1 MSVSSASS
9 VSSALC
15 RVQASG
21 RSLTRGGLRGRCH
34 GVGTDRGLRLSRVLS
49 PGLSSLKTTTSTT
62 TRTSSFASEYRDEL
76 AGSSRVVDQEMEHV
90 PEVVSVD
97 FLVLGSGIAGLSYAL
112 KVAEHGSVAIVT
124 KGDASEGCTRYA
136 QGGISAVLDVHD
148 SVESHVQDTLVAGA
162 YLNDR
167 RAVETVCGE
176 GPARVLELAAMGA
189 EFTKDSDE
197 RTLHLTKEG
206 GHSARRVVHAADAT
220 GAEIERALLGQAM
233 RHPNI
238 RFYEHKLAVDLVK
251 GEDAEGR
258 AVALGADVLC
268 LEEERLYRFVA
279 LSTLLATGGAGQ
291 VYPLTTNP
299 LVSTGDGIAMAH
311 RAEAAVE
318 NMEFVQF
325 HPTALYDGGE
335 LVGKRGNASRDMAF
349 LISEAV
355 RGEGGVL
362 LSADGSKRFME
373 HIDPRKELAPR
384 DIVARAIQSEM
395 RNSGSSHVLLDVSHM
410 AKAKILGHF
419 PNIASHCRSVG
430 IDITTTPIPVLPA
443 QHYLCGGVKAG
454 LYGETNI
461 PGLFACGEVACSGL
475 HGANRLASNSLL
487 EGLVFGARAVSAT
500 VAHKNRV
507 NESMGVYGAAL
518 MRAKNVDTV
527 AERWGRP
534 PRALSAAAAAWVS
547 SKRRRLQAIMWEA
560 AGIVR
565 DHERMKEALHEIA
578 DLYVES
584 RVICETYGVNRE
596 LVELR
601 NIVTVGELIL
611 SSALQRKESRGGHY
625 RVDYPRSVPVAAS
638 PTIISTSARRR
649 LNLRPVRADSIGQ
662 FGAEM
667 QV

>member
-1 MSVSSASS
+1 MATSLRLGWAGTAARLPARASTVAAVSSAAFPSPYDGNASS
-9 VSSALC
+9 
-15 RVQASG
+15 
-21 RSLTRGGLRGRCH
+21 
-34 GVGTDRGLRLSRVLS
+34 
-49 PGLSSLKTTTSTT
+49 
-62 TRTSSFASEYRDEL
+62 SSFSR
-76 AGSSRVVDQEMEHV
+76 SSGNSS
-90 PEVVSVD
+90 PSIVSVD

-112 KVAEHGSVAIVT
+112 KVAAHGTVAIVT
-124 KGDASEGCTRYA
+124 KGEAVEGCTRYA
-136 QGGISAVLDVHD
+136 QGGISAVLDAHD
-148 SVESHVQDTLVAGA
+148 SVQSHVDDTLVAGA

-167 RAVETVCGE
+167 RAVETVCVE

-189 EFTKDSDE
+189 EFTMDGA
-197 RTLHLTKEG
+197 TGALHLTKEG

-238 RFYEHKLAVDLVK
+238 TFYEHKLAVDLVK
-251 GEDAEGR
+251 GEDADG
-258 AVALGADVLC
+258 APVALGADVLC
-268 LEEERLYRFVA
+268 LKEERLYRFVA

-325 HPTALYDGGE
+325 HPTALYDDHQKG
-335 LVGKRGNASRDMAF
+335 SMAF

-362 LSADGSKRFME
+362 LSADGRSRFME
-373 HIDPRKELAPR
+373 QIDPRKELAPR

-395 RNSGSSHVLLDVSHM
+395 RRSGSSHVLLDVSHM
-410 AKAKILGHF
+410 PKDTIRGHF
-419 PNIASHCRSVG
+419 PNIASHCQSVG

-454 LYGETNI
+454 LHGETNI
-461 PGLFACGEVACSGL
+461 PGLFACGEVTCSGL

-507 NESMGVYGAAL
+507 VNSMGVYGDAL
-518 MRAKNVDTV
+518 LRAKNVDTV

-534 PRALSAAAAAWVS
+534 PRGLSEAAAAWVS
-547 SKRRRLQAIMWEA
+547 SKRLRLQKTMWEA

-565 DHERMKEALHEIA
+565 DHERMKQAIQEIA
-578 DLYVES
+578 ELYVES

-611 SSALQRKESRGGHY
+611 SSALQRRESRGGHY
-625 RVDYPRSVPVAAS
+625 RADYPRSVPVAAN
-638 PTIISTSARRR
+638 PTIISTSAKRR
-649 LNLRPVRADSIGQ
+649 LNLQRVDVGSISSISG
-662 FGAEM
+662 FGADGTELK
-667 QV
+667 V

>member
-1 MSVSSASS
+1 MAMATSMTSVTVGRPGPPTLAPRVPGPLAVRGRSGAVGSRAAIHRRASVAEQSSAFEHRD
-9 VSSALC
+9 VSLGWGKA
-15 RVQASG
+15 
-21 RSLTRGGLRGRCH
+21 H
-34 GVGTDRGLRLSRVLS
+34 GAD
-49 PGLSSLKTTTSTT
+49 
-62 TRTSSFASEYRDEL
+62 
-76 AGSSRVVDQEMEHV
+76 HV
-90 PEVVSVD
+90 PEIISVD

-112 KVAEHGSVAIVT
+112 KVAEHGDVAIVT
-124 KGDASEGCTRYA
+124 KGEAVEGCTRYA
-136 QGGISAVLDVHD
+136 QGGISAVLDAHD
-148 SVESHVQDTLVAGA
+148 SVRSHVEDTLVAGA
-162 YLNDR
+162 YLNDIK
-167 RAVETVCGE
+167 AVEAVCSE

-189 EFTKDSDE
+189 EFSMDGVTGE
-197 RTLHLTKEG
+197 LHLTKEG

-220 GAEIERALLGQAM
+220 GAEIERALLAQAM
-233 RHPNI
+233 AHPNI
-238 RFYEHKLAVDLVK
+238 TFYEHKLAVDLVK
-251 GEDAEGR
+251 GEDAGGSPI
-258 AVALGADVLC
+258 ALGADVLC
-268 LEEERLYRFVA
+268 LKEERLYRFVA

-291 VYPLTTNP
+291 VYPMTTNP

-325 HPTALYDGGE
+325 HPTALYDGSSGRLPDE
-335 LVGKRGNASRDMAF
+335 RGSAF

-362 LSADGSKRFME
+362 LSADGKSRFME
-373 HIDPRKELAPR
+373 RVDPRKELAPR

-395 RNSGSSHVLLDVSHM
+395 LHSGSNHVLLDISHM
-410 AKAKILGHF
+410 SKDTVLGHF
-419 PNIASHCRSVG
+419 PNIASHCRSIG
-430 IDITTTPIPVLPA
+430 IDITTEPIPVLPA

-487 EGLVFGARAVSAT
+487 EGLVFGARAVPAT
-500 VAHKNRV
+500 VEHRNHVCSSAGLYRN
-507 NESMGVYGAAL
+507 AL
-518 MRAKNVDTV
+518 MRVRDVDTV

-534 PRALSAAAAAWVS
+534 PRGLSGAAHAWVQA
-547 SKRRRLQAIMWEA
+547 KRSRVQDIMWEA

-565 DHERMKEALHEIA
+565 DHERMKQALQEIA

-611 SSALQRKESRGGHY
+611 SSALQRKESRGGHF
-625 RVDYPRSVPVAAS
+625 RADYPRSVPVAG
-638 PTIISTSARRR
+638 PTIIMASAIRR
-649 LNLRPVRADSIGQ
+649 LNLGPTIKTT
-662 FGAEM
+662 

>member
-1 MSVSSASS
+1 MTSVSMTSVSPGRGGAVTLAPRALASS
-9 VSSALC
+9 A
-15 RVQASG
+15 A
-21 RSLTRGGLRGRCH
+21 RGRWKNAGGRWNA
-34 GVGTDRGLRLSRVLS
+34 GVEGRVS
-49 PGLSSLKTTTSTT
+49 IAA
-62 TRTSSFASEYRDEL
+62 RSFAFERRDGTLESEQHAN
-76 AGSSRVVDQEMEHV
+76 AGDHV
-90 PEVVSVD
+90 PEVISVD

-112 KVAEHGSVAIVT
+112 KVAEHGNVAIVT
-124 KGDASEGCTRYA
+124 KGEAVEGCTRYA
-136 QGGISAVLDVHD
+136 QGGISAVLDAHD
-148 SVESHVQDTLVAGA
+148 SVRSHVKDTLIAGA
-162 YLNDR
+162 YLNDMK
-167 RAVETVCGE
+167 AVEAVCSE
-176 GPARVLELAAMGA
+176 GPGRVLELAAMGA
-189 EFTKDSDE
+189 EFSMDGSTGK
-197 RTLHLTKEG
+197 LHLTQEG

-220 GAEIERALLGQAM
+220 GAEIERALLAQAVA
-233 RHPNI
+233 HPNI
-238 RFYEHKLAVDLVK
+238 SFYEHKLAVDLVK
-251 GEDAEGR
+251 GEDANGSP
-258 AVALGADVLC
+258 VVLGADVLC
-268 LEEERLYRFVA
+268 LKEERLHRFVA

-291 VYPLTTNP
+291 VYPMTTNP

-325 HPTALYDGGE
+325 HPTALYDGSSGRSSDD
-335 LVGKRGNASRDMAF
+335 RGSAF

-362 LSADGSKRFME
+362 LSADGKSRFME
-373 HIDPRKELAPR
+373 RIDPRKELAPR

-395 RNSGSSHVLLDVSHM
+395 RHSGSNHVLLDISHM
-410 AKAKILGHF
+410 SKDTVLGHF

-430 IDITTTPIPVLPA
+430 IDITAEPIPVLPA

-454 LYGETNI
+454 LHGQTNI

-500 VAHKNRV
+500 VEHRNQV
-507 NESMGVYGAAL
+507 CNSETLYHNAL
-518 MRAKNVDTV
+518 LRARNVDTV

-534 PRALSAAAAAWVS
+534 PRGLSGAAQAWVQA
-547 SKRRRLQAIMWEA
+547 KRSRVQDIMWEA

-565 DHERMKEALHEIA
+565 DHERMKQALQEIA

-611 SSALQRKESRGGHY
+611 SSALQRKESRGGHF
-625 RVDYPRSVPVAAS
+625 RADYPRSVPVAG
-638 PTIISTSARRR
+638 PTIIMTSAIRR
-649 LNLRPVRADSIGQ
+649 LNLGPTIKTT
-662 FGAEM
+662 

>member
-1 MSVSSASS
+1 MYFAVENADRNNKNNVTKMTIVMTLSMTSVSKGRAWAPSLAPRALAST
-9 VSSALC
+9 A
-15 RVQASG
+15 
-21 RSLTRGGLRGRCH
+21 TRGPAKAIAMRTGGGVQGR
-34 GVGTDRGLRLSRVLS
+34 VSIAAR
-49 PGLSSLKTTTSTT
+49 
-62 TRTSSFASEYRDEL
+62 SFSFEHCDGMHESEKAR
-76 AGSSRVVDQEMEHV
+76 AGDHV
-90 PEVVSVD
+90 PEIISVD

-112 KVAEHGSVAIVT
+112 KVAEYGDVAIVT
-124 KGDASEGCTRYA
+124 KGEAVEGCTRYA
-136 QGGISAVLDVHD
+136 QGGISAVLDAHD
-148 SVESHVQDTLVAGA
+148 SVGSHVKDTLIAGA
-162 YLNDR
+162 YLNDIK
-167 RAVETVCGE
+167 AVKTVCSE

-189 EFTKDSDE
+189 EFSMDGVTGE
-197 RTLHLTKEG
+197 LHLTKEG

-220 GAEIERALLGQAM
+220 GAEIERAMLAQAVA
-233 RHPNI
+233 HPNI
-238 RFYEHKLAVDLVK
+238 TFYEHKLAVDLVK
-251 GEDAEGR
+251 GEDANGSP
-258 AVALGADVLC
+258 VALGADVLC
-268 LEEERLYRFVA
+268 LKEERLYRFVA

-291 VYPLTTNP
+291 VYPMTTNP

-325 HPTALYDGGE
+325 HPTALYGGSH
-335 LVGKRGNASRDMAF
+335 GRSPGDRGTAF

-362 LSADGSKRFME
+362 LSADGKSRFME

-395 RNSGSSHVLLDVSHM
+395 RHSGSNNVLLDISHM
-410 AKAKILGHF
+410 SKEKVLCHF
-419 PNIASHCRSVG
+419 PNIASHCRSIG
-430 IDITTTPIPVLPA
+430 IDITTDPIPVLPA

-454 LYGETNI
+454 LYGQTNI

-487 EGLVFGARAVSAT
+487 EGLVFGARAVTAT
-500 VAHKNRV
+500 VEHRNHVCNSASLYHN
-507 NESMGVYGAAL
+507 AL
-518 MRAKNVDTV
+518 MRVRKVDTV

-534 PRALSAAAAAWVS
+534 PRGLSEAAHAWVQA
-547 SKRRRLQAIMWEA
+547 KRTRLQDIMWDA

-565 DHERMKEALHEIA
+565 DHERMKQALQEIA

-611 SSALQRKESRGGHY
+611 SSALQRKESRGGHF
-625 RVDYPRSVPVAAS
+625 RADYPRSVPVAAS
-638 PTIISTSARRR
+638 PTIILTSAIRR
-649 LNLRPVRADSIGQ
+649 LNLGSTTNTT
-662 FGAEM
+662 